1 MTINELNELKQKR
14 AQLIADARKINE
26 TAETEKRE
34 LTADQE
40 TEFENLMA
48 EADQIEVKV
57 KRELRVKAA
66 EDTLKTIDGGGEH
79 RDVPGAGAGETASNV
94 PLFAKPEYRA
104 AFNDYLRFGLKDH
117 LLPDDSRSVLQD
129 SAREYRAL
137 QMDSDTQAGFL
148 VAPEQFVREIIKT
161 LDDELIVRRLARKF
175 VVRNARSLGIL
186 KRTAQISTFA
196 WGTEISSPSADST
209 LAYGKRVLYPHPA
222 TGEILI
228 SEDLLA
234 NTAGEV
240 ESEVRTELIQEFGEL
255 EEDGFLTGTGAGQPL
270 GVFTAHADGIS
281 TGRDVSTDNTTTT
294 VEADNLYEVY
304 YSVKRRHRLNGSWL
318 AHRNV
323 IKAIR
328 KLKDGEGRYLWE
340 ASIRAG
346 EPDTILGRPVEES
359 ERSPSTFT
367 TGLYLGIFGDFS
379 RYYIADALDMTIR
392 RLDEL
397 KAETFQKAFIAR
409 AKVDGM
415 PVLEEAFARITLA

>member
-1 MTINELNELKQKR
+1 MKIEELNERKQKR

-26 TAETEKRE
+26 TAEKEKRE
-34 LTADQE
+34 LTADEE
-40 TEFENLMA
+40 TQFENRMT
-48 EADQIEVKV
+48 EADQIQVKV
-57 KRELRVKAA
+57 KREERI
-66 EDTLKTIDGGGEH
+66 KTAQDSLDAIDRGGEH
-79 RDVPGAGAGETASNV
+79 RDEPGAGAGETASNV

-104 AFNDYLRFGLKDH
+104 AFNDYLRFGMGD
-117 LLPDDSRSVLQD
+117 PMPSENRSIL
-129 SAREYRAL
+129 RESRAL

-196 WGTEISSPSADST
+196 WGTEISSPAADST
-209 LAYGKRVLYPHPA
+209 LAYGKRVLHPHPA
-222 TGEILI
+222 TGEILV

-240 ESEVRTELIQEFGEL
+240 ETEVRTELIQDFGEL
-255 EEDGFLTGTGAGQPL
+255 EEDAFFTGSGAAQPL
-270 GVFTAHADGIS
+270 GIFTASADGIS
-281 TGRDVSTDNTTTT
+281 TARDISTDNTATTI
-294 VEADNLYEVY
+294 EADNLHEVFF
-304 YSVKRRHRLNGSWL
+304 SMKKRHRMRGEWIF
-318 AHRNV
+318 HRDG
-323 IKAIR
+323 IKAVR
-328 KLKDGEGRYLWE
+328 KLKDSQNRYLWE
-340 ASIRAG
+340 ASLRAG

-359 ERSPSTFT
+359 ERAPNTFT
-367 TGLYLGIFGDFS
+367 TGQYVGIFGDFT

-415 PVLEEAFARITLA
+415 PVLEEAFSRVTLA